1 MPFTPD
7 VNKPRQTFKPVQIS
21 EPKPGEVS
29 ADLPFKE
36 KVYEYLTEEPT
47 PREEIDL
54 GQTATSAGL
63 TGAIS
68 AAAPKA
74 LQYGGGIVKMIPG
87 RPAKFIGSGM
97 EALGKALGTVPLSK
111 RTLGGSAGG
120 GVVDITGQ
128 ASEMVGLPRAISL
141 PLEFAAGGTAALAIS
156 KAENAFGLRA
166 GSLSKKLRE
175 EGIEK
180 TKEYMQSL
188 GVAKDKAEQE
198 LQKIMSVID
207 AEKTKAKQQLSGA
220 QKVQRELSERESV
233 AAQRAGERQAI
244 TPEISAK
251 QAVADKTKQASALA
265 MRNAQAAKIPLADAQ
280 VLADDAGKL
289 VNNAKT
295 AVDQLEQQ
303 MVNQPGITKEQFGAL
318 MQATSK
324 KLQTDGIANRKRIAG
339 IDKVIAD
346 KANKISVP
354 TKPVDMKINAMID
367 DTKDPNIRTFL
378 TTVQKE
384 LKNEETYGLTLKQAD
399 TLKKYID
406 DFVNSKEF
414 GISGKQ
420 SALKTAGLK
429 VKDAIEKQMQIHN
442 KDYFEALG
450 KFRQMSRPLD
460 IVERNGALKKVVAQ
474 DPMSRDY
481 LLAEAQVVGHVIDK
495 ANAGHPVFTR
505 LLQENPA
512 VKDTARL
519 YYTQELFGGDVAPS
533 VSSLATFL
541 KKNESSLK
549 QLGLYNEFANMRS
562 AQKAAQ
568 DAVNYANRAE
578 SEAQANVKAVEK
590 GISAAE
596 KEAKAK
602 AGFAGK
608 AKSRLGD
615 ALKTTEPLEDILKR
629 SAARA
634 KPAETKTAQQISN
647 IERRLSDLD
656 KEAAQ
661 AVGKAAKTAESQAAI
676 EKEFGSLLNDLQ
688 KPVTKDRDVPNM
700 VNKLADRLFELNHI
714 SQDERNR
721 LVNLA
726 AKNSDLFA
734 DTTTARRVFAGM
746 ALAIGVPALGLKF
759 YDPRTAAG
767 L

>member
-1 MPFTPD
+1 MGFEAIQKSTQVPKAAP
-7 VNKPRQTFKPVQIS
+7 IS
-21 EPKPGEVS
+21 APKPGEVS

-36 KVYEYLTEEPT
+36 EVYKFLTEEPP

-54 GQTATSAGL
+54 GQTGVSAGL

-68 AAAPKA
+68 AGAPKA
-74 LQYGGGIVKMIPG
+74 LQYGGKLVKMIPG
-87 RPAKFIGSGM
+87 MPSKFVGGGM
-97 EALGKALGTVPLSK
+97 ETLGKAFGTVPLSK
-111 RTLGGSAGG
+111 RITGGTVGG
-120 GVVDITGQ
+120 GAVDLTSQ
-128 ASEMVGLPRAISL
+128 ASEMMGLPRAVSL
-141 PLEFAAGGTAALAIS
+141 PLEFAVGGSAALAVS

-207 AEKTKAKQQLSGA
+207 AEKGKAQKELGGA
-220 QKVQRELSERESV
+220 QRVQRQLSEREQV
-233 AAQRAGERQAI
+233 ATGRAGERQAI

-265 MRNAQAAKIPLADAQ
+265 MRDAQAAKIPLQDAQ

-289 VNNAKT
+289 VTNAKT
-295 AVDQLEQQ
+295 AADQIEQQ

-318 MQATSK
+318 MQSTSK
-324 KLQTDGIANRKRIAG
+324 KLQTEGIANRKRIAG

-384 LKNEETYGLTLKQAD
+384 LKNEKTYGLTLKQAD

-450 KFRQMSRPLD
+450 RFRQMSRPLD

-578 SEAQANVKAVEK
+578 TEAKAGVKAVEK
-590 GISAAE
+590 GLSKAE
-596 KEAKAK
+596 AEAREKASL
-602 AGFAGK
+602 AGK
-608 AKSRLGD
+608 AESRLGE

-634 KPAETKTAQQISN
+634 KPAEVKTSQQIAN
-647 IERRLSDLD
+647 LERRLSDLD
-656 KEAAQ
+656 KEASQ
-661 AVGKAAKTAESQAAI
+661 ITERAAKTVQAQSAI
-676 EKEFGSLLNDLQ
+676 EKEFASLYNDLQ
-688 KPVTKDRDVPNM
+688 KPVTKAKDVPGM
-700 VNKLADRLFELNHI
+700 VTKLADRLLDLNHI
-714 SQDERNR
+714 SQKERNR
-721 LVNLA
+721 IVNLA

-734 DTTTARRVFAGM
+734 DTSTARRVFAGM

-759 YDPRTAAG
+759 YDPRTASG

>member
-1 MPFTPD
+1 MPFVPD
-7 VNKPRQTFKPVQIS
+7 AKAPIKPAKI
-21 EPKPGEVS
+21 EAPKPGEVS
-29 ADLPFKE
+29 PDLPGKQGL
-36 KVYEYLTEEPT
+36 YEYLTEEPT

-68 AAAPKA
+68 AGAPKA
-74 LQYGGGIVKMIPG
+74 LEYLGKGIKMIPTRPAKVIGGGIQT
-87 RPAKFIGSGM
+87 
-97 EALGKALGTVPLSK
+97 LGEALGTVPLSK
-111 RTLGGSAGG
+111 RITGGTTGG
-120 GVVDITGQ
+120 AAVDITGQ
-128 ASEMVGLPRAISL
+128 TGEVMGMPRAVTFPVEL
-141 PLEFAAGGTAALAIS
+141 LAGSSVALAVS

-180 TKEYMQSL
+180 TKEYLNSL
-188 GVAKDKAEQE
+188 GVAKDKADQE
-198 LQKIMSVID
+198 LQKILSVID
-207 AEKTKAKQQLSGA
+207 KEKSKAQTELGKA
-220 QKVQRELSERESV
+220 QNVQRQLSEREKV
-233 AAQRAGERQAI
+233 ATGRAQSREAI

-303 MVNQPGITKEQFGAL
+303 MVNQPGITKEQFGNL
-318 MQATSK
+318 IQSTTK
-324 KLQTDGIANRKRIAG
+324 KLQKDGMANRTRIAG
-339 IDKVIAD
+339 IDAEIEKN
-346 KANKISVP
+346 ANKITVP
-354 TKPVDMKINAMID
+354 TKPVDMTINSMIAD
-367 DTKDPNIRTFL
+367 SKDPNIRNFL
-378 TTVQKE
+378 LTVQKE
-384 LKNEETYGLTLKQAD
+384 LPKEGLTLKQAD
-399 TLKKYID
+399 SLKKFID
-406 DFVNSKEF
+406 DVANSKEF
-414 GISGKQ
+414 GITGKQ
-420 SALKTAGLK
+420 SAFKTAALK
-429 VKDAIEKQMQIHN
+429 VKDAVEKQMQKNN
-442 KDYFEALG
+442 KGYFEALN
-450 KFRQMSRPLD
+450 RWREMSRPLD
-460 IVERNGALKKVVAQ
+460 IVEKNGALKKVVA
-474 DPMSRDY
+474 DNPYSRDFIMT
-481 LLAEAQVVGHVIDK
+481 EAQVVGHVIDK

-505 LLQENPA
+505 LIQENPA
-512 VKDTARL
+512 IKDTGRL
-519 YYTQELFGGDVAPS
+519 YYTMELFGGDTPPTIS
-533 VSSLATFL
+533 TLTTFL

-608 AKSRLGD
+608 AESRLGD

-634 KPAETKTAQQISN
+634 KPAEVKTAQQIAN
-647 IERRLSDLD
+647 TERRLSELD
-656 KEAAQ
+656 KEARQ
-661 AVGKAAKTAESQAAI
+661 ITERAAKTAESQSSI
-676 EKEFGSLLNDLQ
+676 EKEFASLYNDLQ
-688 KPVTKDRDVPNM
+688 KPVTKAKDVPGM
-700 VNKLADRLFELNHI
+700 VTKLADRLLDLNHI
-714 SQDERNR
+714 SQEERNKI
-721 LVNLA
+721 VNLA

-734 DTTTARRVFAGM
+734 DTATARRVFAGM
-746 ALAIGVPALGLKF
+746 AIAIGVPALGLKF

>member
-1 MPFTPD
+1 MGFEAHKIP
-7 VNKPRQTFKPVQIS
+7 KPVPIS
-21 EPKPGEVS
+21 APKPGEAS

-47 PREEIDL
+47 PREDIDL
-54 GQTATSAGL
+54 GQTGVTAGV

-68 AAAPKA
+68 AAAPKT
-74 LQYGGGIVKMIPG
+74 LQYGGKLVKMIPG
-87 RPAKFIGSGM
+87 APSKFVGGGM

-111 RTLGGSAGG
+111 RITGGTVGG
-120 GVVDITGQ
+120 GAVDLTSQ
-128 ASEMVGLPRAISL
+128 ASEMMGLPRAVSL
-141 PLEFAAGGTAALAIS
+141 PLEFAVGGSAALAVS

-175 EGIEK
+175 EGLEK

-198 LQKIMSVID
+198 LQKILSVVD
-207 AEKTKAKQQLSGA
+207 AEKAKAQKELGGA
-220 QKVQRELSERESV
+220 QRVQRQLSEREQV
-233 AAQRAGERQAI
+233 ATGRAGERQAI

-251 QAVADKTKQASALA
+251 QAVADKTRQASALA
-265 MRNAQAAKIPLADAQ
+265 MRDAQAAKIPLADAQ
-280 VLADDAGKL
+280 VMADDAGKL
-289 VNNAKT
+289 VTNAKT
-295 AVDQLEQQ
+295 AADQIEQQ
-303 MVNQPGITKEQFGAL
+303 MVNQPGITKEQFGGL
-318 MQATSK
+318 LQSTSK
-324 KLQTDGIANRKRIAG
+324 KLQTEGIANRKRIAG
-339 IDKVIAD
+339 IDKVIAEQG
-346 KANKISVP
+346 NKITVP
-354 TKPVDMKINAMID
+354 IKPIDMTLNSMID
-367 DTKDPNIRTFL
+367 GSKDPNIRNFL
-378 TTVQKE
+378 LTVQKE
-384 LKNEETYGLTLKQAD
+384 LPKEGLTLKQAD
-399 TLKKYID
+399 SLKKYID
-406 DFVNSKEF
+406 DVANSKEF
-414 GISGKQ
+414 GVSGKQ
-420 SALKTAGLK
+420 SAFKTAALK
-429 VKDAIEKQMQIHN
+429 VKDAVEKQMQKN
-442 KDYFEALG
+442 NTGYFEALG
-450 KFRQMSRPLD
+450 RFRQMSRPLD

-505 LLQENPA
+505 LIQENPTI
-512 VKDTARL
+512 KDTARL
-519 YYTQELFGGDVAPS
+519 YYTQELFGGDVAPTI
-533 VSSLATFL
+533 SSLATFL

-549 QLGLYNEFANMRS
+549 QLGLYNDFANMRS

-578 SEAQANVKAVEK
+578 SQAQAGVKEIEK
-590 GISAAE
+590 DISTAT

-602 AGFAGK
+602 LGLAGK
-608 AKSRLGD
+608 AESRLGE

-634 KPAETKTAQQISN
+634 KPAEVKTAQQVAN
-647 IERRLSDLD
+647 IERRLAELD
-656 KEAAQ
+656 KEASQ
-661 AVGKAAKTAESQAAI
+661 VTQRAAKTAEAQSAV
-676 EKEFGSLLNDLQ
+676 EKEFSSLYNDLQ
-688 KPVTKDRDVPNM
+688 KPVTKAKDVPGM
-700 VNKLADRLFELNHI
+700 VTKLADRLLNLNHI

-759 YDPRTAAG
+759 YDPRSAAG

>member
-1 MPFTPD
+1 MPFVPD
-7 VNKPRQTFKPVQIS
+7 LKSPIKPAKIEP
-21 EPKPGEVS
+21 PKPGEVS

-36 KVYEYLTEEPT
+36 KVYEYLTEEPA

-54 GQTATSAGL
+54 GQTGTAAGL

-74 LQYGGGIVKMIPG
+74 LQYGGGLVKRLPG
-87 RPAKFIGSGM
+87 APAKFVGGGM
-97 EALGKALGTVPLSK
+97 EVLGKALGTVPLSK
-111 RTLGGSAGG
+111 RIVGGTAGG
-120 GVVDITGQ
+120 AATDITGQ
-128 ASEMVGLPRAISL
+128 AGEMMGLPKAVTI
-141 PLEFAAGGTAALAIS
+141 PAEFAAGGTVALAVS
-156 KAENAFGLRA
+156 KAENALGLRA

-188 GVAKDKAEQE
+188 GVAKDKVEQE
-198 LQKIMSVID
+198 LQKVLSAID
-207 AEKTKAKQQLSGA
+207 AEKGKA
-220 QKVQRELSERESV
+220 QKELGRAQRVQRQLSEREQI
-233 AAQRAGERQAI
+233 ATQRAGERQAI

-251 QAVADKTKQASALA
+251 QAVADKTRQASALA
-265 MRNAQAAKIPLADAQ
+265 MRNAQSAKIPVQDAQ
-280 VLADDAGKL
+280 VLSDDAGKL
-289 VNNAKT
+289 VSNAKN
-295 AVDQLEQQ
+295 AADQLEQQ
-303 MVNQPGITKEQFGAL
+303 MVNQPGIAKEQFGKL
-318 MQATSK
+318 VQDTSK
-324 KLQTDGIANRKRIAG
+324 KLQEDGIKNRKRIAG
-339 IDKVIAD
+339 IDKVIAE
-346 KANKISVP
+346 KANQISVP
-354 TKPVDMKINAMID
+354 TKPVDMKINAILA

-384 LKNEETYGLTLKQAD
+384 LKNEKTYGLTLKQAD

-406 DFVNSKEF
+406 DFVDSKEF
-414 GISGKQ
+414 GVSGKQ

-429 VKDAIEKQMQIHN
+429 VKDSIEKQMQIHN
-442 KDYFEALG
+442 KDYFDALN
-450 KFRQMSRPLD
+450 RWREMSRPLD
-460 IVERNGALKKVVAQ
+460 IVERNGALKKVIAQ

-505 LLQENPA
+505 LIQENPA
-512 VKDTARL
+512 IKDTARL
-519 YYTQELFGGDVAPS
+519 YYTQELFGGDTAPTI
-533 VSSLATFL
+533 SSLATFL

-549 QLGLYNEFANMRS
+549 QLGLYNEFANLRS

-578 SEAQANVKAVEK
+578 SEAQAGLK
-590 GISAAE
+590 AAE
-596 KEAKAK
+596 KEASQAGKEAKAK
-602 AGFAGK
+602 LSLAGK
-608 AKSRLGD
+608 AESRLGES
-615 ALKTTEPLEDILKR
+615 LKTSEPLEDILKR

-661 AVGKAAKTAESQAAI
+661 AVGKAAKNAESQAAI

-700 VNKLADRLFELNHI
+700 VNKLADRLLDLNHI
-714 SQDERNR
+714 SQDERNK

-726 AKNSDLFA
+726 AKNSDLFT
-734 DTTTARRVFAGM
+734 DTSTARRVLAGM
-746 ALAIGVPALGLKF
+746 AISIGVPYLGLKF
-759 YDPRTAAG
+759 YDPRSAAG
-767 L
+767 Q